1 MGIQG
6 RDVKQRY
13 AVYDEAS
20 QMLWGETVAQPHGQ
34 IERLLVIHFFEGSTH
49 AHQYTITA
57 GQGLLLSDKLLEPF
71 FTHPFNMSGQPA
83 ASIPVGF
90 TDNGLPVGLQIVGRR
105 FAEKTVLR
113 ASACFEAARPWAD
126 RWPAL

>member
-1 MGIQG
+1 MTT
-6 RDVKQRY
+6 RDVFAAIYGDYTVHDLFVTFFQQY
-13 AVYDEAS
+13 ELFLTPTIATPPYESGIFGPSEVAGEAVS
-20 QMLWGETVAQPHGQ
+20 SP
-34 IERLLVIHFFEGSTH
+34 
-49 AHQYTITA
+49 
-57 GQGLLLSDKLLEPF
+57 LEPF
-71 FTHPFNMSGQPA
+71 FTHPFNLTGQPA

-90 TDNGLPVGLQIVGRR
+90 TDSGLPVGLQIVGRR

>member
-57 GQGLLLSDKLLEPF
+57 GQGLLLSDKLLGAVYQG
-71 FTHPFNMSGQPA
+71 MA
-83 ASIPVGF
+83 
-90 TDNGLPVGLQIVGRR
+90 GRNLW
-105 FAEKTVLR
+105 K
-113 ASACFEAARPWAD
+113 AR
-126 RWPAL
+126 L

>member
-57 GQGLLLSDKLLEPF
+57 GQGLLLSDKLL
-71 FTHPFNMSGQPA
+71 GA
-83 ASIPVGF
+83 
-90 TDNGLPVGLQIVGRR
+90 RR
-105 FAEKTVLR
+105 SVVMQWEIH
-113 ASACFEAARPWAD
+113 D
-126 RWPAL
+126 